1 MHCYFCDVIEQLVS
15 NVMWCRRG
23 GRFFFVMSHF
33 IDANDISLW
42 ARKSFA
48 RVFRACRQ
56 IKDWFFF
63 RVLMRLR
70 FLASARSEAF
80 DCVPLLAI
88 LHLGEELFVRL
99 CSLALYSS
107 KPTDSHASCAGDCVG
122 KKGQLSIPL
131 TTKTVCRVFSWQ
143 LNLIPQRKLEF

>member
-1 MHCYFCDVIEQLVS
+1 MTFLCE
-15 NVMWCRRG
+15 R
-23 GRFFFVMSHF
+23 
-33 IDANDISLW
+33 ANHL
-42 ARKSFA
+42 
-48 RVFRACRQ
+48 RACSARADRLK
-56 IKDWFFF
+56 IDFF

-131 TTKTVCRVFSWQ
+131 TTKTVCRVFS
-143 LNLIPQRKLEF
+143 